1 VRVAALTSGRND
13 PSARFRVRQ
22 FIEPLHQEGVL
33 VREYVPAIDKHAG
46 MPSKIVKNM
55 PSPLKYF
62 AESGWRTMK
71 LLSRLQ
77 GVVGSW
83 GSDLTWLN
91 RELVF
96 GRYTLEG
103 VLHRPYVFDVDDAIW
118 QARPDGNRAVAR
130 IARQASVV
138 FAGNQ
143 HIANHF
149 SSLCAQVELI
159 PTAIDTL
166 KFHPRIDESFNR
178 EQFVIGWTGSAGNY
192 PYLYRIEHVL
202 NAFLVSHDAELL
214 VMAERPPTF
223 TIIPQHKV
231 NYVKW
236 TTLTESSALR
246 EMDVGLMP
254 LPDTDWARGKCGFK
268 MLQYMATGLPVVVS
282 PVGVNN
288 EILAKANV
296 GFAART
302 DEEWYS
308 ALDYL
313 YSNRR
318 SAGEMGEAGRMI
330 VEAGYSCSV
339 VGKRIAKIFHSII

>member
-22 FIEPLHQEGVL
+22 FVEPLFLQGID
-33 VREYVPAIDKHAG
+33 VREYIPAIDKHAG
-46 MPSKIVKNM
+46 APSKIVDNL
-55 PSPLKYF
+55 PGPLKRL
-62 AESGWRTMK
+62 ADPGWRTMK
-71 LLSRLQ
+71 LLTRLP

-83 GSDLTWLN
+83 SSDLTWLN

-103 VLHRPYVFDVDDAIW
+103 FVRRPFVFDVDDAIW
-118 QARPDGNRAVAR
+118 QAKPDGNRAVAK
-130 IARQASVV
+130 IARQAAVV

-149 SSLCAQVELI
+149 SSLCARVEII
-159 PTAIDTL
+159 PTAIDTK
-166 KFHPRIDESFNR
+166 KFHPGVNEKSNR
-178 EQFVIGWTGSAGNY
+178 ERFVIGWTGSAGNY
-192 PYLYRIEHVL
+192 SYLYKIEQAL

-223 TIIPQHKV
+223 TMIPPFKV
-231 NYVKW
+231 RFVKW
-236 TTLTESSALR
+236 TPIMECSVLR

-282 PVGVNN
+282 PVGVNA
-288 EILAKANV
+288 EILAKGCV
-296 GFAART
+296 GYGAEID
-302 DEEWYS
+302 DEWRS
-308 ALDYL
+308 ALEYL
-313 YSNRR
+313 YHNRDR
-318 SAGEMGEAGRMI
+318 ASEMGKAGRDV
-330 VEAGYSCSV
+330 VETGYSRVV
-339 VGKRIAKIFHSII
+339 VGTRISQIFQKIT